1 MVRVTAS
8 AARPN
13 QTGESPMRDN
23 RKLLAVLMLAMMGSL
38 AACHTVEG
46 VGKDIESAGDSIGDT
61 AADCTDD
68 VEGNC

>member
-1 MVRVTAS
+1 
-8 AARPN
+8 
-13 QTGESPMRDN
+13 MRTN

-46 VGKDIESAGDSIGDT
+46 VGKDLESAGDSIQDT
-61 AADCTDD
+61 AQDCTDD

>member
-1 MVRVTAS
+1 M
-8 AARPN
+8 
-13 QTGESPMRDN
+13 MRTN

-38 AACHTVEG
+38 AACHTIEG
-46 VGKDIESAGDSIGDT
+46 AGKDIESAGDSIGDT